1 MQSDPGASSF
11 TKMCATIG
19 SLVNVLLTLLQV
31 KYENKDASP
40 FDTDGLVMMLFIVTM
55 LINTLVA
62 VATVTVQAW
71 FTNHSLIPVL
81 NQICIAFGVLACD
94 LLLLILAPSFGYFF
108 LVIWVLLLFLVL
120 LYYVFTLALHNHLRN
135 WAVYNKVQKFYQ
147 KCMVRCP
154 LFHAAPQASA
164 ASTMAQ
170 TSVEQQDEFSEISN
184 DMNV

>member
-62 VATVTVQAW
+62 VATITVQAW
-71 FTNHSLIPVL
+71 FTNHSLVPVL
-81 NQICIAFGVLACD
+81 NQICIAFGVLGFD
-94 LLLLILAPSFGYFF
+94 LLVLILSPSFGYF
-108 LVIWVLLLFLVL
+108 LLAIWLLLLLLV
-120 LYYVFTLALHNHLRN
+120 ALHNLFCN
-135 WAVYNKVQKFYQ
+135 CKEYDEVKNFYQ
-147 KCMVRCP
+147 KCIERV
-154 LFHAAPQASA
+154 FHVAPP
-164 ASTMAQ
+164 ASTESPMAR
-170 TSVEQQDEFSEISN
+170 TSVERQDLFTETSN